1 MNTDGNIDGTL
12 SFGTALDTSGF
23 DEGSKQLEDKIAE
36 IGAKAESE
44 SARIKEAFADVP
56 KVNID
61 FVTNAAESLQTIDD
75 AFAEIDRVVE
85 TNKSQIRDLETE
97 YQRLS
102 QASGKAM
109 MTGADKEAAQIQQ
122 DMRAIK
128 ELIKA
133 RKDAIK
139 YAEKTADELL
149 KVEQKLKDEAA
160 AAAKVETSNV
170 SLKTKLREL
179 TMQLVELERAGK
191 RGTEEFQAIQ
201 KEAADLRD
209 RISDAQA
216 QVNILS
222 NDQAGFKGMLSVMSG
237 VSGGFTAL
245 TGVMSLFG
253 DENEDLQKVMTKLQ
267 SVMAITMGLQQVQE
281 MLNKDSAASLVVLN
295 GLKEWWNKI
304 TIEAT
309 GVQTAEAA
317 ATTLNAEAVAAE
329 TVAEETNA
337 AAKTAN
343 IATTNAETLADT
355 AQAAASGE
363 AAGAEVM
370 QTGAIVAET
379 GAATAGTAAN
389 WTLAAAFRAVAA
401 AIKSIPVIG
410 WILAGISALIAI
422 VSTLTETE
430 EENTEAIE
438 ENKEKIKQQIEA
450 YNARERVMKEAASL
464 SAKEKAQIETL
475 SAIIHDNTA
484 ELEDRRKALQEL
496 NRIIP
501 EYNGLLSDEGVL
513 TAENTQ
519 AVEDYIASLDRLA
532 MAKALQNE
540 LEKLSQKDV
549 ENRIRQRKAQRKV
562 DELEGYQYYDPWSQM
577 QSAYGGGSVA
587 EIEASMQ
594 HAQERQLKLAMDWGV
609 NSMQD
614 LEDVLTEAK
623 QEVTAA
629 QKEATEISED
639 KADLMQMM
647 KDENLQGDITSTI
660 IEPDKNNNTTPFDA
674 KGSALQQKQAL
685 DEWQAAVR
693 KYIQG
698 AEDAIGD
705 FTLNAMA
712 ENQAKQLAQIDA
724 NAEELKRDWIDKLR
738 GLAEVR
744 LRAEKQI
751 YMAQEG
757 ATEVGWA
764 EKNGN
769 KSEDEMVAE
778 YAAALLQQK
787 EIKEEFDAVMNAI
800 EEKRL
805 RERAAL
811 QQQYTDALIDDY
823 GTTAQKIEKLQ
834 REWSQRIAMLPAEFV
849 GEATRQMENELAS
862 VRSEQ
867 FKDLI
872 DWDSVFGDLDNQSI
886 QSLRANLD
894 RIRAYFE
901 QNKESMSATEIKDY
915 TEAIKKMEDEIAD
928 RNPFEAMH
936 KSLKDIGAAKTELI
950 AALNEMAAAQQG
962 LTEAQ
967 NEYNLAEEYYYQL
980 QAEMMNG
987 DLTEDSQEMIDATT
1001 RLSEAQT
1008 RLNQAEER
1016 GVKAENNVI
1025 RGRNNLTAAYRNF
1038 ATQLKNCGS
1047 VISGVGTNA
1056 KNLAAVFSKDL
1067 ADSME
1072 KGIDFMDE
1080 IIDAAS
1086 NVINAISDVG
1096 KGAATGI
1103 EAAVEASA
1111 TGSTAAAAAGATAI
1125 STIEKASVILA
1136 VISAALQVA
1145 TAIAN
1150 LVSGNAASE
1159 KRIKALQDRIDT
1171 LEWEIQNSDV
1181 LLFQEKYRDT
1191 VAETKEALAE
1201 ALEYVKQYSDAYIQA
1216 AAEAEAAWSAYYA
1229 NQDPE
1234 MDESLRQQA
1243 AWKTAIANNILT
1255 EEQMQKATEVLA
1267 ENWAHVNYSAT
1278 RALSSEKYKIAYD
1291 NVQKL
1296 AEQTI
1301 DLMKTNEEL
1310 ESGKDT
1316 EKKKKEIEENNQQIQ
1331 ENAQESAEIVAG
1343 IIEDVLGSS
1352 ANDIA
1357 SQLGDAFFD
1366 AVSAGEDAMEAWGKK
1381 TNEIVADIIR
1391 RMLVQNFLEE
1401 KIASIIDDYQKVWF
1415 DADGLNMDAVIASM
1429 PDFANSLMNA
1439 GEEFQAIWDQ
1449 LPDNLKEYL
1458 FGDER
1463 EGSQRGIA
1471 TASQDSVDENNARLT
1486 TIQGHTY
1493 SLVQGLE
1500 ELNGTA
1506 SLILDRVTGIEAN
1519 TNEANNK
1526 LDNMGNRVRNIENT
1540 IDDIQRNGIRIRG

>member
-12 SFGTALDTSGF
+12 SFGTALDTRGF

-201 KEAADLRD
+201 KEAAELKD
-209 RISDAQA
+209 RIADAQA

-253 DENEDLQKVMTKLQ
+253 DKNEDLQKVMTKLQ

-343 IATTNAETLADT
+343 IATTNAETIADT

-363 AAGAEVM
+363 AAGAEAI

-674 KGSALQQKQAL
+674 KGAALQQKQAL

-894 RIRAYFE
+894 RIRDYFE

-936 KSLKDIGAAKTELI
+936 KSLKDIGNAKTELVN
-950 AALNEMAAAQQG
+950 ALNEVADAQRA

-967 NEYNLAEEYYYQL
+967 NEYNLAEEYYNQL
-980 QAEMMNG
+980 QAEVMNG
-987 DLTEDSQEMIDATT
+987 DLAEDSEDMIEAKN
-1001 RLSEAQT
+1001 RMAEAQT
-1008 RLNQAEER
+1008 KLNQAEER

-1025 RGRNNLTAAYRNF
+1025 KGRNNLTASYRNF
-1038 ATQLKNCGS
+1038 ATALKNCGS
-1047 VISGVGTNA
+1047 VVGDVGTKA

-1111 TGSTAAAAAGATAI
+1111 QGSTAAAAAGATAI
-1125 STIEKASVILA
+1125 STIEKASVILT

-1150 LVSGNAASE
+1150 LFNSDEAKNRQIENLQGRIGQLQWELQNQDVMRFNEDYLDSLEQVRTILADSTEYARQFSE
-1159 KRIKALQDRIDT
+1159 AYKTAWAEAQAALQ
-1171 LEWEIQNSDV
+1171 
-1181 LLFQEKYRDT
+1181 
-1191 VAETKEALAE
+1191 
-1201 ALEYVKQYSDAYIQA
+1201 
-1216 AAEAEAAWSAYYA
+1216 AYYNSA
-1229 NQDPE
+1229 DPE
-1234 MDESLRQQA
+1234 MDNALYMEYLH
-1243 AWKTAIANNILT
+1243 KKAIAESILQT
-1255 EEQMQKATEVLA
+1255 EA
-1267 ENWAHVNYSAT
+1267 ENEAVDRMVDIWADVDYAST
-1278 RALSSEKYKIAYD
+1278 RALGDEKFNHAREQIENLTKQMVL
-1291 NVQKL
+1291 VQEQL
-1296 AEQTI
+1296 EAEQDKKNPDKEKIQEYENEIKELGFDAASVVHDMI
-1301 DLMKTNEEL
+1301 DEIVGSTAEEL
-1310 ESGKDT
+1310 
-1316 EKKKKEIEENNQQIQ
+1316 
-1331 ENAQESAEIVAG
+1331 
-1343 IIEDVLGSS
+1343 
-1352 ANDIA
+1352 A
-1357 SQLGDAFFD
+1357 SQLGDAFIE
-1366 AVSAGEDAMEAWGKK
+1366 AARQGEDAMEAWHQKV
-1381 TNEIVADIIR
+1381 NDIVADVVKK
-1391 RMLVQNFLEE
+1391 MLIQKVIEEPMGKLFNQMRDKWFDEEGNFLG
-1401 KIASIIDDYQKVWF
+1401 AQAVLDSSQF
-1415 DADGLNMDAVIASM
+1415 FADGLNDIG
-1429 PDFANSLMNA
+1429 NQ
-1439 GEEFQAIWDQ
+1439 FQAIWEN
-1449 LPDNLKEYL
+1449 LPDDLKEW
-1458 FGDER
+1458 FGGDER
-1463 EGSQRGIA
+1463 EASQRGIA

-1493 SLVQGLE
+1493 SLVQGME

-1506 SLILDRVTGIEAN
+1506 NEILVRVTGIEAN

>member
-160 AAAKVETSNV
+160 AAAKSETSNV

-253 DENEDLQKVMTKLQ
+253 DKNEDLQKVMTKLQ

-674 KGSALQQKQAL
+674 KGAALQQKQAL
-685 DEWQAAVR
+685 DEWQAAVK

-886 QSLRANLD
+886 QSLRANLE
-894 RIRAYFE
+894 RIRAQFE
-901 QNKESMSATEIKDY
+901 QNKATMDTETIKEY
-915 TEAIKKMEDEIAD
+915 TEAIKRMEDEIAD

-936 KSLKDIGAAKTELI
+936 KSLKDIGNAKTELI

-967 NEYNLAEEYYYQL
+967 NEYNAAQEYYNQLLAEVH
-980 QAEMMNG
+980 NG
-987 DLTEDSQEMIDATT
+987 DLAADSQELTDAENAAT
-1001 RLSEAQT
+1001 EAKT

-1025 RGRNNLTAAYRNF
+1025 RGRNNLTQSYRNF

-1047 VISGVGTNA
+1047 VVGDVGTKA

-1125 STIEKASVILA
+1125 STIEKASVILT

-1145 TAIAN
+1145 TAIASLFNSDDAKNKQIEN
-1150 LVSGNAASE
+1150 LQKRIDQLQWELQNQDILRVNREYMDILEQVNNTLASSVEYVRQFDEEYKAAQAEANAA
-1159 KRIKALQDRIDT
+1159 LQ
-1171 LEWEIQNSDV
+1171 
-1181 LLFQEKYRDT
+1181 
-1191 VAETKEALAE
+1191 
-1201 ALEYVKQYSDAYIQA
+1201 
-1216 AAEAEAAWSAYYA
+1216 AYYA
-1229 NQDPE
+1229 NMDQENSEWLYMEYLRKQAVADHILQLKSE
-1234 MDESLRQQA
+1234 DESVERLA
-1243 AWKTAIANNILT
+1243 DAWIDVDYNT
-1255 EEQMQKATEVLA
+1255 
-1267 ENWAHVNYSAT
+1267 T
-1278 RALSSEKYKIAYD
+1278 RALGEARYENAMAMVENLTKQVILL
-1291 NVQKL
+1291 QEQL
-1296 AEQTI
+1296 EAEQ
-1301 DLMKTNEEL
+1301 D
-1310 ESGKDT
+1310 
-1316 EKKKKEIEENNQQIQ
+1316 KKHPDDEAIQEYQQQIQ
-1331 ENAQESAEIVAG
+1331 EASTDAMNVVKDMMEEI
-1343 IIEDVLGSS
+1343 IGSS
-1352 ANDIA
+1352 AADIA
-1357 SQLGDAFFD
+1357 SQLGDAFIE
-1366 AVSAGEDAMEAWGKK
+1366 AAAQGEDAMEAWHNKVK
-1381 TNEIVADIIR
+1381 DIVADVVK
-1391 RMLVQNFLEE
+1391 RMLIQKYLEQPIGKLFDE
-1401 KIASIIDDYQKVWF
+1401 MQDKWFVDGKLNMQAVIDSSQDF
-1415 DADGLNMDAVIASM
+1415 ADGLNDIG
-1429 PDFANSLMNA
+1429 NQ
-1439 GEEFQAIWDQ
+1439 FQAIWEN
-1449 LPDNLKEYL
+1449 LPDDLKEW
-1458 FGDER
+1458 FGMDER
-1463 EGSQRGIA
+1463 EASQRGIA

-1506 SLILDRVTGIEAN
+1506 NEILVRVTGIEAN
-1519 TNEANNK
+1519 TTEANNK

-1540 IDDIQRNGIRIRG
+1540 VDDIQRNGIRIRG

>member
-44 SARIKEAFADVP
+44 SARIKDAFADVP

-75 AFAEIDRVVE
+75 AFSEIDRVVE

-253 DENEDLQKVMTKLQ
+253 DKNEDLQKVMTKLQ

-343 IATTNAETLADT
+343 IAATNAETIADT

-363 AAGAEVM
+363 AAGAEAM

-464 SAKEKAQIETL
+464 SAKEKSQIETL
-475 SAIIHDNTA
+475 SAVIHDNTA
-484 ELEDRRKALQEL
+484 KLEDRKKALQEL

-501 EYNGLLSDEGVL
+501 EYNGLLSNEGVL

-549 ENRIRQRKAQRKV
+549 ENQIRQRRAQRHI
-562 DELEGYQYYDPWSQM
+562 DENSDYYDPEK
-577 QSAYGGGSVA
+577 Y
-587 EIEASMQ
+587 
-594 HAQERQLKLAMDWGV
+594 V
-609 NSMQD
+609 NSMWGAGSAAEVEALQQKQMEEWGKMLEAMVEGTDAHTKEAMEAAQQD
-614 LEDVLTEAK
+614 LDEAK
-623 QEVTAA
+623 
-629 QKEATEISED
+629 KEAEEIAAD
-639 KADLMQMM
+639 KKDLLNMMQEMG
-647 KDENLQGDITSTI
+647 LQGDITSTI

-674 KGSALQQKQAL
+674 KGAALQQKQAL
-685 DEWQAAVR
+685 DEWQAAVK

-834 REWSQRIAMLPAEFV
+834 REWSQRIALLPAEFV

-1025 RGRNNLTAAYRNF
+1025 RGRNNLTQSYRNF

-1047 VISGVGTNA
+1047 VVGDVGTKA
-1056 KNLAAVFSKDL
+1056 KNLAALFSKDL

-1096 KGAATGI
+1096 KGAAKGI

-1125 STIEKASVILA
+1125 STIEKASVILT

-1145 TAIAN
+1145 TAIASLFNSDDAKNKQIEN
-1150 LVSGNAASE
+1150 LQ
-1159 KRIKALQDRIDT
+1159 KRIDQLQWELQNQDIVRFNREYLDILEQVNTTLDDSIEYVRQFNEEYKAAQSEADAAWRKYIENQDQENS
-1171 LEWEIQNSDV
+1171 EW
-1181 LLFQEKYRDT
+1181 LY
-1191 VAETKEALAE
+1191 
-1201 ALEYVKQYSDAYIQA
+1201 LEYLRKKAVADHVLQIQSENEAVDRLADAWVDVDY
-1216 AAEAEAAWSAYYA
+1216 
-1229 NQDPE
+1229 N
-1234 MDESLRQQA
+1234 
-1243 AWKTAIANNILT
+1243 T
-1255 EEQMQKATEVLA
+1255 
-1267 ENWAHVNYSAT
+1267 T
-1278 RALSSEKYKIAYD
+1278 RALGEARYENAREKIE
-1291 NVQKL
+1291 NLTEQVILLQEQL
-1296 AEQTI
+1296 EAEQ
-1301 DLMKTNEEL
+1301 D
-1310 ESGKDT
+1310 
-1316 EKKKKEIEENNQQIQ
+1316 KKNPDDSAIQDYENQIQ
-1331 ENAQESAEIVAG
+1331 ETAFEAANVIKDMMEDIIGGSAA
-1343 IIEDVLGSS
+1343 DL
-1352 ANDIA
+1352 A
-1357 SQLGDAFFD
+1357 SQLGDAFIE
-1366 AVSAGEDAMEAWGKK
+1366 AAAQGEDAMEAWHKK
-1381 TNEIVADIIR
+1381 VNEIVADVVK
-1391 RMLVQNFLEE
+1391 RMMIQKFLEQP
-1401 KIASIIDDYQKVWF
+1401 IGNLFDQMQKKWF
-1415 DADGLNMDAVIASM
+1415 DDEGNFNGIQAVIDSSQ
-1429 PDFANSLMNA
+1429 DFANGLNQI
-1439 GEEFQAIWDQ
+1439 GNDFQAVWEN
-1449 LPDNLKEYL
+1449 LPDDLKEW
-1458 FGDER
+1458 FGGDER
-1463 EGSQRGIA
+1463 EASQRGIA

-1506 SLILDRVTGIEAN
+1506 NEILVRVTGIEAN
-1519 TNEANNK
+1519 TTEANNK

-1540 IDDIQRNGIRIRG
+1540 VDDIQRNGIRIRG